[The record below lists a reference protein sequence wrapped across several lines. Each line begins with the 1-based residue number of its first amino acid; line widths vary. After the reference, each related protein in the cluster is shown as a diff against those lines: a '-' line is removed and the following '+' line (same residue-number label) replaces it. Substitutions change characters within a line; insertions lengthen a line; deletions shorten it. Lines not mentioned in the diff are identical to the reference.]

1 MRRRTFLAGMAGTLA
16 FGPSATSAQAQSGK
30 RRLGIL
36 MANAETDP
44 VAQTS
49 AAALLR
55 GLDALGWR
63 EGVSLQID
71 WRWAGGDL
79 AVLEHQA
86 AELVA
91 TGPDVLFAQASPSI
105 AALRRNTRSIPII
118 FTMVTDPAGQAFVN
132 SLNRPGGNAT
142 GFSDFDPP
150 IAAKWLAMLTQITPT
165 VARAAV
171 LYNPATALYAG
182 LMMPV
187 IENAAASFAFGVRPA
202 SYRDATEIG
211 GVMTELSREQNSGL
225 LVLTDI
231 SATIHRDTIV
241 ALAAQHRL
249 PTVYFQRAFVAAGGL
264 MSYGIDYADV
274 FRRSA
279 TYIDRILRG
288 ASAAELPVQ
297 RPTKFELVINLKT
310 AKALGV
316 TIGEALLAGA
326 DEVIE

>member
-1 MRRRTFLAGMAGTLA
+1 MAGTLA

-79 AVLEHQA
+79 AALERQA

-91 TGPDVLFAQASPSI
+91 TGPDVLFAQSSPSI

-187 IENAAASFAFGVRPA
+187 IENAAASFAFSVRPA